1 MAPWS
6 VVASLAKIIPSVKDH
21 TLVEA
26 LVVWGAVS
34 FGVSQGFQR
43 VILEGDSLLMTSAL
57 AKDSPCWNTFEFRS
71 SAR

>member
-1 MAPWS
+1 MARWS

-43 VILEGDSLLMTSAL
+43 VILEGDSL
-57 AKDSPCWNTFEFRS
+57 DSPCWNTFEFRS